1 MGDPRKSRKKFSRP
15 KAKWNKERIDI
26 EKDILKKYGLRR
38 KKELWKTEAIVRD
51 IKRRARSLLAE
62 ENDAEEKALIGKV
75 TKFGFNM
82 KENLTIDDLLE
93 LGVESVLERRLET
106 IVCKVGLANTHRQA
120 RQFIVHGHI
129 SVNGRKS
136 TSPCRLVT
144 VEDEEKI
151 VFKENSKL
159 NGSFVK
165 AGKIDSTEDGVKK
178 SVKKE
183 VEVA

>member
-1 MGDPRKSRKKFSRP
+1 MGDPKRSRKKFSRP

-26 EKDILKKYGLRR
+26 EKDMLRKYGLRR
-38 KKELWKTEAIVRD
+38 KKEIWKTEAIVRD
-51 IKRRARSLLAE
+51 IKRRARVLLAE

-93 LGVESVLERRLET
+93 LAVESVLERRLQT
-106 IVCKVGLANTHRQA
+106 IVYKAGLANTYKQA

-136 TSPCRLVT
+136 TSPCRLIT
-144 VEDEEKI
+144 VEDGDKI

-165 AGKIDSTEDGVKK
+165 AGEKDNSQN
-178 SVKKE
+178 SVNKPIKKE
-183 VEVA
+183 VEAA